1 MVSRRVMQGLK
12 RDADLAAKNPFF
24 VWKAEAVCAVR
35 GLRGKE
41 KLVGVGISRVL
52 DKGVDAHPAP
62 FDTGAEIDEKCR
74 VLRCRIFEIPDPLTE
89 TTGVEL
95 EDEFVG
101 ARNRRARCPAE
112 IYCALKRIRRGI
124 ADKVRKL
131 RAFSDFGVRDGE
143 IGVHVKPL

>member
-1 MVSRRVMQGLK
+1 MMQGLK

-24 VWKAEAVCAVR
+24 IRKAEAVSAVG
-35 GLRGKE
+35 GLRRKE
-41 KLVGVGISRVL
+41 KLVGAGICRIFN
-52 DKGVDAHPAP
+52 KGVDAHPAP
-62 FDTGAEIDEKCR
+62 FDTGSEINEKCR
-74 VLRCRIFEIPDPLTE
+74 VVRCRVFEIPDPLTE

-95 EDEFVG
+95 EEEFVG

-112 IYCALKRIRRGI
+112 IHCALKRIRRSV

-143 IGVHVKPL
+143 IGVNIKPL